1 MDQKNPKLT
10 EGLSPLE
17 AEDEKKT
24 KGFHAWAILLLALAM
39 SLYHLYALSGIT
51 IVTSVKLYAIHLG
64 FSIFLIFLVYPF
76 ASKSRRIK
84 MRFPAYDLILGIAGA
99 LTSVYIIV
107 FYQDFI
113 FRIDN
118 APTLPDLIVGGITIL
133 LVLEISRRTMGLS
146 MPVVAAVF
154 LTYAFVGRYMPP
166 ILRHRGYDLE
176 RVISHLFSEQ
186 GIFNIPIGISVRYV
200 FLFILF
206 GSFLEFSGGG
216 KFLINLATAMFGG
229 TRGGPAKAETVSS
242 AFFGTISGSAVANVI
257 GTGTF
262 TIPMMKS
269 IGYKSHFAAAVE
281 CVSSTG
287 GQIMPPVMGAGAFI
301 LAELVGV
308 SYLDVCKAAAIPA
321 VLYFLAIFIMI
332 DFEAAQ
338 TGLRGLPWSELPRLG
353 PLIKKDYLFIVPIFA
368 LIFFLVGLKTTATMA
383 GFWATVITFAI
394 TFFKKETRM
403 DWKRIM
409 DALAD
414 GAIKATQVAAVC
426 ACAGIIIGIVSLT
439 GVGLKI
445 SSIMIELGGMSVLLS
460 LFIAMCIS
468 LILGMGLPTTAAYI
482 ICAAIVAPS
491 LIKLGL
497 TPLGAHL
504 FIFYYAILAQITP
517 PVALAAYTAAGI
529 AKSNPM
535 KTGWMAFFISLVAF
549 LIPFSFVFDPSLL
562 LEGPILTTVYSFGK
576 TIVGCYMLALGLARY
591 HKWGPPHWVSQGL
604 LILAAVLLI
613 TPSLLGD
620 AIGFLLGGLTLGVEY
635 RRSRAKTPVEVV
647 QTTPE
652 IGPQ

>member
-1 MDQKNPKLT
+1 MDQKSPKLT

-17 AEDEKKT
+17 PEGEKER
-24 KGFHAWAILLLALAM
+24 KGFHAWVILLLAVVM

-51 IVTSVKLYAIHLG
+51 IVTSVKLYSIHLG

-76 ASKSRRIK
+76 TSKSRK
-84 MRFPAYDLILGIAGA
+84 VKNRFPIYDLIFGIIGA
-99 LTSVYIIV
+99 LTTVYVIV

-118 APTLPDLIVGGITIL
+118 APTIPDLIVGAITIV

-154 LTYAFVGRYMPP
+154 LAYAFLGCYMPP
-166 ILRHRGYDLE
+166 VFRHRGYDLE

-216 KFLINLATAMFGG
+216 KFLIDLATAMFGG

-301 LAELVGV
+301 LAELVGI

-321 VLYFLAIFIMI
+321 VLYFLSIFVMI
-332 DFEAAQ
+332 DLEAAK
-338 TGLRGLPWSELPRLG
+338 TGLKGLPWSELPRLG
-353 PLIKKDYLFIVPIFA
+353 LLIKKDYLFIIPIFA

-383 GFWATVITFAI
+383 GFWATVITFAV

-403 DWKRIM
+403 GWRKILDT
-409 DALAD
+409 LAD

-426 ACAGIIIGIVSLT
+426 ACAGIIIGIVALT
-439 GVGLKI
+439 GIGLKI
-445 SSIMIELGGMSVLLS
+445 SAIMIELGGMSILLS
-460 LFIAMCIS
+460 LVIAMCIS

-497 TPLGAHL
+497 PPLGAHL
-504 FIFYYAILAQITP
+504 FIFYFSCLSAITP
-517 PVALAAYTAAGI
+517 PVAVAAYVAAGI
-529 AKSNPM
+529 ARANPLQVGF
-535 KTGWMAFFISLVAF
+535 TAVRLGIAAFIVPYMFIYGPALLLKGYTSSILWAILTALVGVTALASAMERWF
-549 LIPFSFVFDPSLL
+549 MGQRASWLQTSLL
-562 LEGPILTTVYSFGK
+562 FVGALLLIKPGLTTD
-576 TIVGCYMLALGLARY
+576 L
-591 HKWGPPHWVSQGL
+591 
-604 LILAAVLLI
+604 
-613 TPSLLGD
+613 
-620 AIGFLLGGLTLGVEY
+620 IGFVSLGI
-635 RRSRAKTPVEVV
+635 VV
-647 QTTPE
+647 ALWTWKRGKKGE
-652 IGPQ
+652 NF

>member
-1 MDQKNPKLT
+1 MDKIPPKLK

-17 AEDEKKT
+17 EERGKKT
-24 KGFHAWAILLLALAM
+24 KGFHAWFILILAASM
-39 SLYHLYALSGIT
+39 SLYHLYALSGVT
-51 IVTSVKLYAIHLG
+51 IVTSVKLYAVHLG
-64 FSIFLIFLVYPF
+64 FSLFLIFLVYPLTP
-76 ASKSRRIK
+76 KSREIK
-84 MRFPAYDLILGIAGA
+84 TRFPLYDLLLGIIGA

-118 APTLPDLIVGGITIL
+118 APTLPDLIVGAITLL
-133 LVLEISRRTMGLS
+133 LVLEISRRTIGLS
-146 MPVVAAVF
+146 MVGVAIAF
-154 LTYAFVGRYMPP
+154 LAYAFLGPLMPP
-166 ILRHRGYDLE
+166 MFRHRGYDLE

-206 GSFLEFSGGG
+206 GSFLEGCGGG
-216 KFLINLATAMFGG
+216 KFLIDLATAMFGG

-308 SYLDVCKAAAIPA
+308 SYLDVCKAAVIPA
-321 VLYFLAIFIMI
+321 VLYFISLYMMI
-332 DFEAAQ
+332 DLEAAK
-338 TGLRGLPWSELPRLG
+338 TGLKGLPWTELPKIG
-353 PLIKKDYLFIVPIFA
+353 PLLKKDFLFILPIA
-368 LIFFLVGLKTTATMA
+368 TLIFFLVGLKTTATLA
-383 GFWATVITFAI
+383 GFWATVVTFAI

-403 DWKRIM
+403 GWKKVLDI
-409 DALAD
+409 LAD

-426 ACAGIIIGIVSLT
+426 ACAGIIIGIVALT

-445 SSIMIELGGMSVLLS
+445 SSIMIDLGGVSILLS

-491 LIKLGL
+491 LIKLGV

-504 FIFYYAILAQITP
+504 FIFYFSCLSAITP
-517 PVALAAYTAAGI
+517 PVAVAAYVAAGI
-529 AKSNPM
+529 ARANPVQVGF
-535 KTGWMAFFISLVAF
+535 TAVRLGIVAF
-549 LIPFSFVFDPSLL
+549 IVPYMFVYGPALL
-562 LEGPILTTVYSFGK
+562 LKGDLSSILWAIVTATFG
-576 TIVGCYMLALGLARY
+576 VSALAGAMERWFMGQQASWFQTGILFASAL
-591 HKWGPPHWVSQGL
+591 L
-604 LILAAVLLI
+604 LIKPGVL
-613 TPSLLGD
+613 TD
-620 AIGFLLGGLTLGVEY
+620 AIGLGLLAILFLFWVWDKKKKGTL
-635 RRSRAKTPVEVV
+635 
-647 QTTPE
+647 
-652 IGPQ
+652 

>member
-1 MDQKNPKLT
+1 MDKKNPKFE

-17 AEDEKKT
+17 DEGGKKT
-24 KGFHAWAILLLALAM
+24 KGFHAWFILILAVAM
-39 SLYHLYALSGIT
+39 TLYHLYALSGLT

-64 FSIFLIFLVYPF
+64 FSIFLIFLVYPLT
-76 ASKSRRIK
+76 STSRKIK
-84 MRFPAYDLILGIAGA
+84 TRFPLYDLILGLLGA
-99 LTSVYIIV
+99 CTSIYIIV

-118 APTLPDLIVGGITIL
+118 APTISDLILGAITIL
-133 LVLEISRRTMGLS
+133 LVLEVSRRTIGLS
-146 MPVVAAVF
+146 MPVVAVVF
-154 LTYAFVGRYMPP
+154 LVYAFVGHYLPSM
-166 ILRHRGYDLE
+166 IRHRGYDLE

-206 GSFLEFSGGG
+206 GSFLEACGGG
-216 KFLINLATAMFGG
+216 KFLIDLATAMFGG

-269 IGYKSHFAAAVE
+269 IGYKGHFAAAVE

-301 LAELVGV
+301 LAELVGI

-321 VLYFLAIFIMI
+321 VLYFLSIYIMI
-332 DFEAAQ
+332 DLEAAK
-338 TGLRGLPWSELPRLG
+338 TGLKGLAWAELPKLG
-353 PLIKKDYLFIVPIFA
+353 PLLKKDFLFILPIFA
-368 LIFFLVGLKTTATMA
+368 LIFFLVGLKTTATLA
-383 GFWATVITFAI
+383 GFWATVVTFAI

-403 DWKRIM
+403 GGKKLLDT
-409 DALAD
+409 LAD

-426 ACAGIIIGIVSLT
+426 ACAGIIIGIVALT

-445 SSIMIELGGMSVLLS
+445 SSIMIDLGGVSILLS

-497 TPLGAHL
+497 PPLGAHL
-504 FIFYYAILAQITP
+504 FIFYFSCLSAITP
-517 PVALAAYTAAGI
+517 PVAVAAYVAAGI
-529 AKSNPM
+529 ARANPV
-535 KTGWMAFFISLVAF
+535 KVGFTAVRLGIVAF
-549 LIPFSFVFDPSLL
+549 IVPYMFVYGPALL
-562 LEGPILTTVYSFGK
+562 LKGDLFSVIWATLTAIIGVSALAGAMERWFMGKGASWLQTGILFVSALLLIKPGLTTDLIGF
-576 TIVGCYMLALGLARY
+576 
-591 HKWGPPHWVSQGL
+591 GL
-604 LILAAVLLI
+604 LAVLFILW
-613 TPSLLGD
+613 TL
-620 AIGFLLGGLTLGVEY
+620 AKKRGGL
-635 RRSRAKTPVEVV
+635 
-647 QTTPE
+647 
-652 IGPQ
+652 

>member
-1 MDQKNPKLT
+1 MGQDKPKLM

-17 AEDEKKT
+17 AEGERKT
-24 KGFHAWAILLLALAM
+24 EGTHAWFILLVAVAM

-64 FSIFLIFLVYPF
+64 FSFLLIFLVYPLT
-76 ASKSRRIK
+76 SKSRRIK
-84 MRFPAYDLILGIAGA
+84 RRFPVYDLVLGIVGA
-99 LTSVYIIV
+99 LTSVYVIV
-107 FYQDFI
+107 TYQDFI

-118 APTLPDLIVGGITIL
+118 APTLTDLIVGAIAIL
-133 LVLEISRRTMGLS
+133 LVLEIARRTIGLS
-146 MPVVAAVF
+146 MPVVAGAF
-154 LTYAFVGRYMPP
+154 LAYAFVGRYMPQV
-166 ILRHRGYDLE
+166 LRHRGYDLE

-216 KFLINLATAMFGG
+216 KFLIDLATALFGG

-301 LAELVGV
+301 LAELVGI

-321 VLYFLAIFIMI
+321 LLYFFSIFVMI
-332 DFEAAQ
+332 DLEAAK
-338 TGLRGLPWSELPRLG
+338 TGLKGLPWSQLPRLG
-353 PLIKKDYLFIVPIFA
+353 PLLKKDFLFIVPIFA
-368 LIFFLVGLKTTATMA
+368 LIFFLVGLNTTATLA
-383 GFWATVITFAI
+383 GFWATVITFVI
-394 TFFKKETRM
+394 TFFRKSTRM
-403 DWKRIM
+403 GWKRIL

-426 ACAGIIIGIVSLT
+426 ACAGIIIGITALT

-445 SSIMIELGGMSVLLS
+445 SSILIDLGGVSILLS
-460 LFIAMCIS
+460 LFLAMIIS

-482 ICAAIVAPS
+482 ICAAVVAPS
-491 LIKLGL
+491 LIKLGIPAL
-497 TPLGAHL
+497 PAHL
-504 FIFYYAILAQITP
+504 FIFYFSCISAITP
-517 PVALAAYTAAGI
+517 PVAVAAYVAAGI
-529 AKSNPM
+529 ARANPV
-535 KTGWMAFFISLVAF
+535 K
-549 LIPFSFVFDPSLL
+549 
-562 LEGPILTTVYSFGK
+562 
-576 TIVGCYMLALGLARY
+576 VGFTACRLGLAAFIVPY
-591 HKWGPPHWVSQGL
+591 MFVFGPPLLLKGEFYSMLWGAITAIVGVIALAAGAERWFMGRPTSWLQSGL
-604 LILAAVLLI
+604 LLAAALLLI
-613 TPSLLGD
+613 KPGLTTDLIGFGLLGIVFISW
-620 AIGFLLGGLTLGVEY
+620 AYGKKKKEAF
-635 RRSRAKTPVEVV
+635 
-647 QTTPE
+647 
-652 IGPQ
+652 

>member
-1 MDQKNPKLT
+1 
-10 EGLSPLE
+10 
-17 AEDEKKT
+17 
-24 KGFHAWAILLLALAM
+24 M

-51 IVTSVKLYAIHLG
+51 IVTSVKLYSIHLG

-76 ASKSRRIK
+76 TSKSRK
-84 MRFPAYDLILGIAGA
+84 VKNRFPIYDLIFGIIGA
-99 LTSVYIIV
+99 LTTVYVIV

-118 APTLPDLIVGGITIL
+118 APTIPDLIVGAITIV

-154 LTYAFVGRYMPP
+154 LAYAFLGCYMPP
-166 ILRHRGYDLE
+166 VFRHRGYDLE

-216 KFLINLATAMFGG
+216 KFLIDLATAMFGG

-301 LAELVGV
+301 LAELVGI

-321 VLYFLAIFIMI
+321 VLYFLSIFVMI
-332 DFEAAQ
+332 DLEAAK
-338 TGLRGLPWSELPRLG
+338 TGLKGLPWSELPRLG
-353 PLIKKDYLFIVPIFA
+353 LLIKKDYLFIIPIFA

-383 GFWATVITFAI
+383 GFWATVITFAV

-403 DWKRIM
+403 GWRKILDT
-409 DALAD
+409 LAD

-426 ACAGIIIGIVSLT
+426 ACAGIIIGIVALT
-439 GVGLKI
+439 GIGLKI
-445 SSIMIELGGMSVLLS
+445 SAIMIELGGMSILLS
-460 LFIAMCIS
+460 LVIAMCIS

-497 TPLGAHL
+497 PPLGAHL
-504 FIFYYAILAQITP
+504 FIFYFSCLSAITP
-517 PVALAAYTAAGI
+517 PVAVAAYVAAGI
-529 AKSNPM
+529 ARANPLQVGF
-535 KTGWMAFFISLVAF
+535 TAVRLGIAAFIVPYMFIYGPALLLKEYTSSILWAILTALVGVTALASAMERWF
-549 LIPFSFVFDPSLL
+549 MGQRASWLQTSLL
-562 LEGPILTTVYSFGK
+562 FVGALLLIKPGLTTD
-576 TIVGCYMLALGLARY
+576 L
-591 HKWGPPHWVSQGL
+591 
-604 LILAAVLLI
+604 
-613 TPSLLGD
+613 
-620 AIGFLLGGLTLGVEY
+620 IGFVSLGI
-635 RRSRAKTPVEVV
+635 VV
-647 QTTPE
+647 ALWTWKRGKKGE
-652 IGPQ
+652 NF

>member
-1 MDQKNPKLT
+1 MDQKSPKLT

-17 AEDEKKT
+17 PEGEKET
-24 KGFHAWAILLLALAM
+24 KGFHAWFILLLALAM

-51 IVTSVKLYAIHLG
+51 IVTSVKLYSIHLG

-76 ASKSRRIK
+76 RSKSRQVK
-84 MRFPAYDLILGIAGA
+84 TQFPIYDLILGMIGA
-99 LTSVYIIV
+99 LTTVYVVV
-107 FYQDFI
+107 FYEDFI

-118 APTLPDLIVGGITIL
+118 APTISDLIVGAITIL

-154 LTYAFVGRYMPP
+154 LTYAFVGPYMPAV
-166 ILRHRGYDLE
+166 LRHRGYDLE

-216 KFLINLATAMFGG
+216 KFLIDLATAMFGG

-301 LAELVGV
+301 LAELVGI

-321 VLYFLAIFIMI
+321 VLYFLSIFVMI
-332 DFEAAQ
+332 DLEAAK
-338 TGLRGLPWSELPRLG
+338 TGLKGLPWSELPRLG
-353 PLIKKDYLFIVPIFA
+353 PLLKRDYLFIIPIFA

-383 GFWATVITFAI
+383 GFWATVITFVI
-394 TFFKKETRM
+394 TFLKKETRM
-403 DWKRIM
+403 GWKKIL
-409 DALAD
+409 DTLAD

-426 ACAGIIIGIVSLT
+426 ACAGIIIGVVALT

-445 SSIMIELGGMSVLLS
+445 SAIMIELGGMSVLLS
-460 LFIAMCIS
+460 LLIAMCIS

-504 FIFYYAILAQITP
+504 FIFYFSCLSAITP
-517 PVALAAYTAAGI
+517 PVAVAAYVAAGI
-529 AKSNPM
+529 ARANPLQVGF
-535 KTGWMAFFISLVAF
+535 TAVRLGIAAFIVPYMFIYGPA
-549 LIPFSFVFDPSLL
+549 LL
-562 LEGPILTTVYSFGK
+562 LKGDTPSILWAILTAL
-576 TIVGCYMLALGLARY
+576 VGVTALASAMERWFMGQRAS
-591 HKWGPPHWVSQGL
+591 WPQTGL
-604 LILAAVLLI
+604 LFVGALLLI
-613 TPSLLGD
+613 KPGLNTDLIGFILLG
-620 AIGFLLGGLTLGVEY
+620 IVVTLWAWNRKKKRENF
-635 RRSRAKTPVEVV
+635 
-647 QTTPE
+647 
-652 IGPQ
+652 

>member
-1 MDQKNPKLT
+1 MDQDKPKLM

-17 AEDEKKT
+17 AEGAKKT
-24 KGFHAWAILLLALAM
+24 EGFYAWFILLVAVAM

-51 IVTSVKLYAIHLG
+51 LITSVKLYAIHLG
-64 FSIFLIFLVYPF
+64 FSFLLIFLVYPLN
-76 ASKSRRIK
+76 SKSRKIK
-84 MRFPAYDLILGIAGA
+84 TRFPVYDLILGIIGA
-99 LTSVYIIV
+99 LTSVYIII

-118 APTLPDLIVGGITIL
+118 APTIPDLIVGAVAIL
-133 LVLEISRRTMGLS
+133 LVLEISRRTIGFS

-154 LTYAFVGRYMPP
+154 LTYAFVGSYMPP
-166 ILRHRGYDLE
+166 VLRHRGYDLE

-216 KFLINLATAMFGG
+216 KFLIDLATAMFGG

-321 VLYFLAIFIMI
+321 VLYFFSIFAMI
-332 DFEAAQ
+332 DLEAAK
-338 TGLRGLPWSELPRLG
+338 TGLKGLPWSQLPRLG
-353 PLIKKDYLFIVPIFA
+353 PLLKKEFLFVIPIFA

-383 GFWATVITFAI
+383 GFWATVITFVV
-394 TFFKKETRM
+394 TFFRKSTRM
-403 DWKRIM
+403 GSKRIL
-409 DALAD
+409 DTLAD

-426 ACAGIIIGIVSLT
+426 ACAGIIIGIVALT

-445 SSIMIELGGMSVLLS
+445 SAILIDLGGVSILFSLL
-460 LFIAMCIS
+460 LAMVIS

-497 TPLGAHL
+497 PPLGAHL
-504 FIFYYAILAQITP
+504 FIFYFGCISAITP
-517 PVALAAYTAAGI
+517 PVAVAAYVAAGI
-529 AKSNPM
+529 ARASPVK
-535 KTGWMAFFISLVAF
+535 
-549 LIPFSFVFDPSLL
+549 
-562 LEGPILTTVYSFGK
+562 
-576 TIVGCYMLALGLARY
+576 VGYTACRLGLAAFIVPY
-591 HKWGPPHWVSQGL
+591 MFVYGPALLIEGGFYSIVWATITAIVGVVALAAGAERWFMGKPTSWLQTILLLVAALLLIKPGLTTDLIGFGL
-604 LILAAVLLI
+604 LGIVFILWALI
-613 TPSLLGD
+613 KKKM
-620 AIGFLLGGLTLGVEY
+620 AENV
-635 RRSRAKTPVEVV
+635 
-647 QTTPE
+647 
-652 IGPQ
+652 

>member
-1 MDQKNPKLT
+1 MDQDKPKLM

-17 AEDEKKT
+17 ARGEKKT
-24 KGFHAWAILLLALAM
+24 EGFRAWFILLVAVVM
-39 SLYHLYALSGIT
+39 SLYHLYALSGVT
-51 IVTSVKLYAIHLG
+51 LVTSVKLYAIHLG
-64 FSIFLIFLVYPF
+64 FSFLLIFLVYPF
-76 ASKSRRIK
+76 NSKSRKIK
-84 MRFPAYDLILGIAGA
+84 TIFPVYDLILGIIGA
-99 LTSVYIIV
+99 LTCIYIII

-118 APTLPDLIVGGITIL
+118 TPTVSDLIVGAIAIL
-133 LVLEISRRTMGLS
+133 LVLEISRRTIGLS
-146 MPVVAAVF
+146 MPVVAGVF
-154 LTYAFVGRYMPP
+154 LAYAFVGHYMPQV
-166 ILRHRGYDLE
+166 LRHRGYDLE

-216 KFLINLATAMFGG
+216 KFLIDLATAMFGG

-287 GQIMPPVMGAGAFI
+287 GQIMPPIMGAGAFI
-301 LAELVGV
+301 LAELVGI

-321 VLYFLAIFIMI
+321 VLYFFSIFVMI
-332 DFEAAQ
+332 DLEAAK
-338 TGLRGLPWSELPRLG
+338 TGLKGLPWSQLPRLG
-353 PLIKKDYLFIVPIFA
+353 PLLKRDFLFIVPIFA

-383 GFWATVITFAI
+383 GFWATVITFVI
-394 TFFKKETRM
+394 TFFRKSTRM
-403 DWKRIM
+403 SWKRIL

-426 ACAGIIIGIVSLT
+426 ACAGIIIGITALT

-445 SSIMIELGGMSVLLS
+445 SSILIDLGGVSILLS
-460 LFIAMCIS
+460 LFLAMIIS

-482 ICAAIVAPS
+482 ICAAVVAPS
-491 LIKLGL
+491 LIKIGIPALA
-497 TPLGAHL
+497 AHL
-504 FIFYYAILAQITP
+504 FIFYFSCISAITP
-517 PVALAAYTAAGI
+517 PVAVAAYVAAGI
-529 AKSNPM
+529 ARANPV
-535 KTGWMAFFISLVAF
+535 KVGFTACRLGLAAFIV
-549 LIPFSFVFDPSLL
+549 PYMFVYGPALL
-562 LEGPILTTVYSFGK
+562 LEGELYSIVWAAI
-576 TIVGCYMLALGLARY
+576 TAIVGVVALAAGAECWFMGRGTSWFQTGLLLAAALLLIKPGLATDLI
-591 HKWGPPHWVSQGL
+591 GFGL
-604 LILAAVLLI
+604 LGTVFILWALHKK
-613 TPSLLGD
+613 
-620 AIGFLLGGLTLGVEY
+620 
-635 RRSRAKTPVEVV
+635 RR
-647 QTTPE
+647 PE
-652 IGPQ
+652 TF

>member
-1 MDQKNPKLT
+1 MDEKNPKFA

-17 AEDEKKT
+17 AEGGRKT
-24 KGFHAWAILLLALAM
+24 KGFHAWLILILAVTM
-39 SLYHLYALSGIT
+39 SLYHLYALSGLT

-64 FSIFLIFLVYPF
+64 FSIFLIFLVYPLTP
-76 ASKSRRIK
+76 KSREVK
-84 MRFPAYDLILGIAGA
+84 TRFSLYDLMLGIVGA
-99 LTSVYIIV
+99 LSSVYIIV

-118 APTLPDLIVGGITIL
+118 APTIPDLILGAITIL
-133 LVLEISRRTMGLS
+133 LVLEVSRRTIGLS
-146 MPVVAAVF
+146 MPVVAMFF
-154 LTYAFVGRYMPP
+154 LVYAFVGHYLPP
-166 ILRHRGYDLE
+166 LIRHRGYDLE

-206 GSFLEFSGGG
+206 GSFLESCGGG
-216 KFLINLATAMFGG
+216 KFLIDLATAMFGG

-301 LAELVGV
+301 LAELVGI

-321 VLYFLAIFIMI
+321 VLYFLSIYIMI
-332 DFEAAQ
+332 DLEAAK
-338 TGLRGLPWSELPRLG
+338 TGLKGIPWSDLPKLG
-353 PLIKKDYLFIVPIFA
+353 PLLRKDFLFILPIFA
-368 LIFFLVGLKTTATMA
+368 LIFFLVGLKTTATLA
-383 GFWATVITFAI
+383 GFWATVVTFII
-394 TFFKKETRM
+394 TFFKRETRM
-403 DWKRIM
+403 GWKKIL
-409 DALAD
+409 DTLAD

-426 ACAGIIIGIVSLT
+426 ACAGIIIGIVALT

-445 SSIMIELGGMSVLLS
+445 SAMMIDLGGVSVLLS

-504 FIFYYAILAQITP
+504 FIFYFSCLSAITP
-517 PVALAAYTAAGI
+517 PVAVAAYVAAGI
-529 AKSNPM
+529 ARANPV
-535 KTGWMAFFISLVAF
+535 KVGFTAVRLGIVAF
-549 LIPFSFVFDPSLL
+549 IVPYMFVYGPALL
-562 LEGPILTTVYSFGK
+562 LKGDLYSVLWATLTAIIGVSALAGAMERWFMGQGASWLQTGLLFASALLLIKPGLTTDMIGF
-576 TIVGCYMLALGLARY
+576 
-591 HKWGPPHWVSQGL
+591 GL
-604 LILAAVLLI
+604 LAFTFILW
-613 TPSLLGD
+613 GW
-620 AIGFLLGGLTLGVEY
+620 
-635 RRSRAKTPVEVV
+635 SRKKKVKL
-647 QTTPE
+647 
-652 IGPQ
+652 

>member
-1 MDQKNPKLT
+1 MDQKSPKLT

-17 AEDEKKT
+17 PEGEKER
-24 KGFHAWAILLLALAM
+24 KGFHAWVILLLAVVM

-51 IVTSVKLYAIHLG
+51 IVTSVKLYSIHLG

-76 ASKSRRIK
+76 TSKSRK
-84 MRFPAYDLILGIAGA
+84 VKNRFPIYDLIFGIIGA
-99 LTSVYIIV
+99 LTTVYVIV

-118 APTLPDLIVGGITIL
+118 APTIPDLIVGAITIV

-154 LTYAFVGRYMPP
+154 LAYAFLGCYMPP
-166 ILRHRGYDLE
+166 VFRHRGYDLE

-216 KFLINLATAMFGG
+216 KFLIDLATAMFGG

-301 LAELVGV
+301 LAELVGI

-321 VLYFLAIFIMI
+321 VLYFLSIFVMI
-332 DFEAAQ
+332 DLEAAK
-338 TGLRGLPWSELPRLG
+338 TGLKGLPWSELPRLG
-353 PLIKKDYLFIVPIFA
+353 LLIKKDYLFIIPIFA

-383 GFWATVITFAI
+383 GFWATVITFAV

-403 DWKRIM
+403 GWRKILDT
-409 DALAD
+409 LAD

-426 ACAGIIIGIVSLT
+426 ACAGIIIGIVALT
-439 GVGLKI
+439 GIGLKI
-445 SSIMIELGGMSVLLS
+445 SAIMIELGGMSILLS
-460 LFIAMCIS
+460 LVIAMCIS

-497 TPLGAHL
+497 PPLGAHL
-504 FIFYYAILAQITP
+504 FIFYFSCLSAITP
-517 PVALAAYTAAGI
+517 PVAVAAYVAAGI
-529 AKSNPM
+529 ARANPLQVGF
-535 KTGWMAFFISLVAF
+535 TAVRLGIAAFIVPYMFIYGPALLLKEYTSSILWAILTALVGVTALASAMERWF
-549 LIPFSFVFDPSLL
+549 MGQRASWLQTSLL
-562 LEGPILTTVYSFGK
+562 FVGALLLIKPGLTTD
-576 TIVGCYMLALGLARY
+576 L
-591 HKWGPPHWVSQGL
+591 
-604 LILAAVLLI
+604 
-613 TPSLLGD
+613 
-620 AIGFLLGGLTLGVEY
+620 IGFVSLGI
-635 RRSRAKTPVEVV
+635 VV
-647 QTTPE
+647 ALWTWKRGKKGE
-652 IGPQ
+652 NF

>member
-1 MDQKNPKLT
+1 MDAQKPLLM

-17 AEDEKKT
+17 TEAEKKT
-24 KGFHAWAILLLALAM
+24 KGFHQWFILLAAGLM

-51 IVTSVKLYAIHLG
+51 VITSVKLYAIHLG
-64 FSIFLIFLVYPF
+64 FSFFLVFLVYPLSSK
-76 ASKSRRIK
+76 ARAIKSR
-84 MRFPAYDLILGIAGA
+84 FPIYDLALGIMGA
-99 LTSVYIIV
+99 LTCVYVIV
-107 FYQDFI
+107 LYKDFI

-118 APTLPDLIVGGITIL
+118 SPTPTDLIFGGICIL
-133 LVLEISRRTMGLS
+133 LVLEISRRTIGLS

-154 LTYAFVGRYMPP
+154 LAYAFLGHSMPQV
-166 ILRHRGYDLE
+166 IRHRGYDLE
-176 RVISHLFSEQ
+176 RVVSHLFSEQ

-216 KFLINLATAMFGG
+216 KFLIDLATAMFGG

-321 VLYFLAIFIMI
+321 ILYFFSVLVMV
-332 DFEAAQ
+332 DLEAAK
-338 TGLRGLPWSELPRLG
+338 TGLKGLPWSELPRLG
-353 PLIKKDYLFIVPIFA
+353 PLIKKDFLFIVPIVT
-368 LIFFLVGLKTTATMA
+368 LIFFLVGLKTSATMA
-383 GFWATVITFAI
+383 GFWATVVTFVI
-394 TFFKKETRM
+394 TFFRKETRM
-403 DWKRIM
+403 GGKKILDT
-409 DALAD
+409 LAD

-426 ACAGIIIGIVSLT
+426 ACAGIIIGITALT

-445 SSIMIELGGMSVLLS
+445 STILIDLGGVSILLS
-460 LFIAMCIS
+460 LFLAMVIS

-497 TPLGAHL
+497 SPMAAHL
-504 FIFYYAILAQITP
+504 FIFYFSCISAITP
-517 PVALAAYTAAGI
+517 PVAVAAYVAAGI
-529 AKSNPM
+529 ARANP
-535 KTGWMAFFISLVAF
+535 IR
-549 LIPFSFVFDPSLL
+549 
-562 LEGPILTTVYSFGK
+562 
-576 TIVGCYMLALGLARY
+576 VGFTACRLGLAAFIVPY
-591 HKWGPPHWVSQGL
+591 MFVFGPPLLLKGGFGSVIWAVLTACMGVVALAAGAERWFMGRPTSWLQTGL
-604 LILAAVLLI
+604 LLAAALLLI
-613 TPSLLGD
+613 KPGLTTD
-620 AIGFLLGGLTLGVEY
+620 MIGFGIFGIVFVLWAWSK
-635 RRSRAKTPVEVV
+635 RSMLRKKK
-647 QTTPE
+647 
-652 IGPQ
+652 IG